1 MIPLT
6 LLSAIKAHDFT
17 AIRNI
22 CFALSEEERQELK
35 SYFAR
40 KNFNFIFRE
49 VLEKEKRYHFSNKE
63 LAIISYT
70 IMCVCNTLE
79 EVRKIE
85 TFQNIEPYVKG
96 NYYYFLS
103 SLEDEVLLDF
113 VQTPQGAYMI
123 EGIQLMYKDN
133 PLEMSFQILWS
144 VYKAG
149 YIAIN
154 EGVFIQRMY
163 DLNWFKW
170 FKADEHLT
178 KYLLKHPETVVL
190 FPSVPA
196 YIQDTI
202 FTTEEWKK
210 IYHTLNKKGYFTNK
224 NAILHAFIEALLNPW
239 KKTVLDMY
247 CRWIET
253 LEPSLQELLSNQ
265 HTLFALLSSDK
276 TSVVNFVMKLIK
288 EISNEKGFDFQAFA
302 DNFALCF
309 TTQKIAKSQL
319 IGLDI
324 LAKHYKQQAPA
335 NIEYREQLVVLFTVP
350 DAKLQEKVAS
360 LLTTYFGGEGL
371 TEVVALYQDYLKGKA
386 QDLLQSLPSPNS
398 SENSENSENSQT
410 VCAARTSQTAST
422 ARPLTPVPC
431 PLTPDDLLFLIGDC
445 IRERSPLVLDLFFE
459 GLNQLQAQIPADYP
473 EQVKPY
479 LKQLLSNER
488 AVTSLFYQFLDSW
501 CNQSPIPLVYNTNK
515 EWNELQELY
524 KEKKYSQA
532 EKFNKLREI
541 HVSANKAKK
550 IFPFFFNKIAC
561 ALQKLK
567 EKDTLPFISTPT
579 HAPFYIEP
587 LTFLERIIQYEKA
600 GKTPMQEDVIIGLN
614 RLLPTE
620 ITEAQKQLA
629 LSLTGNYAPALQYY
643 FEVNKQITITDA
655 TRVLWGQVL
664 RLKDINGVFPELEIP
679 QKPNLQGLVR
689 PFYLKYE
696 VELTKIN
703 GVERNKII
711 LEDNWDKKHST
722 YSYYNE
728 LGANYYNVSPMGK
741 VIDEDIDYELSLNP
755 RYIDGWLCKYLLTYT
770 QGMDSESL
778 SEATRVMSLLL
789 QYNLPIYHGGWLMVA
804 TCLLAERK
812 PLRDLAT
819 EYILLVLQRGETLT
833 YLTEAIGTFLAHK
846 YAPIARFVEFLDLPT
861 RDPKV
866 KAFQKAVVEAYLPLA
881 EKQEKKPTNHKK
893 LVSFLIN

>member
-1 MIPLT
+1 MNDS
-6 LLSAIKAHDFT
+6 LLSTIKALDFT
-17 AIRNI
+17 AIRTI
-22 CFALSEEERQELK
+22 CFTLSQEERQELK

-85 TFQNIEPYVKG
+85 LFQNIEPYVKG

-149 YIAIN
+149 YIALN
-154 EGVFIQRMY
+154 EGVFLQRMY
-163 DLNWFKW
+163 DLNW

-210 IYHTLNKKGYFTNK
+210 IYHTLNKKGYLTNK

-253 LEPSLQELLSNQ
+253 LEPSLQELLANQ

-288 EISNEKGFDFQAFA
+288 EITNEKDFDFQAFA

-309 TTQKIAKSQL
+309 ATPKIAKSQL
-319 IGLDI
+319 IGLNI
-324 LAKHYKQQAPA
+324 LENQYKKQAPTH
-335 NIEYREQLVVLFTVP
+335 IDYREQLAVLFTVP
-350 DAKLQEKVAS
+350 DAKLQEKVAN
-360 LLTTYFGGEGL
+360 LLTTYFNHEGL
-371 TEVVALYQDYLKGKA
+371 PEVIAPYSDYLKGKA
-386 QDLLQSLPSPNS
+386 QDLLATLSVSESSALSNSSDLSDGSAS
-398 SENSENSENSQT
+398 SENF
-410 VCAARTSQTAST
+410 QTACAIHT
-422 ARPLTPVPC
+422 LTPITYPLTPEK
-431 PLTPDDLLFLIGDC
+431 LLFLIGDC

-479 LKQLLSNER
+479 LNQLLSNER

-501 CNQSPIPLVYNTNK
+501 CSQSPIPLVYNTNK
-515 EWNELQELY
+515 EWEELQELY

-579 HAPFYIEP
+579 HAPFYIDP
-587 LTFLERIIQYEKA
+587 QVYLERIAQYEKA
-600 GKTPMQEDVIIGLN
+600 GKTPMWEDVIIGLN
-614 RLLPTE
+614 RLLPTD

-629 LSLTGNYAPALQYY
+629 LSLTGEYAPALQYY
-643 FEVNKQITITDA
+643 FEVSNAIAVTDT

-664 RLKDINGVFPELEIP
+664 RLKDIDGVFPELEIP

-696 VELTKIN
+696 VKPTKIN

-722 YSYYNE
+722 YSYYND

-755 RYIDGWLCKYLLTYT
+755 RYIDGWLCKYLLPYT

-789 QYNLPIYHGGWLMVA
+789 EHHLPIYHGGWLIVA

-812 PLRDLAT
+812 PLRDLAA
-819 EYILLVLQRGETLT
+819 EYILLSLQKGETLT
-833 YLTEAIGTFLAHK
+833 YLAEAIGTLLAHK
-846 YAPIARFVEFLDLPT
+846 YAPIARFVEFLDIPT

-866 KAFQKAVVEAYLPLA
+866 KGFQKSVVEAYLPLT

-893 LVSFLIN
+893 LVAFSC

>member
-1 MIPLT
+1 MNDS
-6 LLSAIKAHDFT
+6 LLSAIKALDFT

-22 CFALSEEERQELK
+22 CLALSQEERQELK

-49 VLEKEKRYHFSNKE
+49 VLKEEKRYHFSNKE

-85 TFQNIEPYVKG
+85 LFQNIEPYVKG

-123 EGIQLMYKDN
+123 EGIQRMYKDN
-133 PLEMSFQILWS
+133 PSKMSFQILWS
-144 VYKAG
+144 AYKAG
-149 YIAIN
+149 HIALN
-154 EGVFIQRMY
+154 EGIFIENMY
-163 DLNWFKW
+163 NINW
-170 FKADEHLT
+170 FKADEDLT

-224 NAILHAFIEALLNPW
+224 NAILHSFIEALLNPW

-253 LEPSLQELLSNQ
+253 LEPSHQELLANQ

-276 TSVVNFVMKLIK
+276 TSAINFAMKLVKQIAD
-288 EISNEKGFDFQAFA
+288 EKDFDFQAFA

-309 TTQKIAKSQL
+309 ATQKIAKSQL
-319 IGLDI
+319 IGLGI
-324 LAKHYKQQAPA
+324 LEKHYKKQPPT
-335 NIEYREQLVVLFTVP
+335 NPGYREQLAVLFTVP
-350 DAKLQEKVAS
+350 DVKLQEKVAS
-360 LLTTYFGGEGL
+360 LLTTYFSGEGL
-371 TEVVALYQDYLKGKA
+371 AEVVAPYQDYLKGKA
-386 QDLLQSLPSPNS
+386 QELLPFESHNS
-398 SENSENSENSQT
+398 SESSDPSYSNEPNSLTKEIAR
-410 VCAARTSQTAST
+410 AARTPKTW
-422 ARPLTPVPC
+422 
-431 PLTPDDLLFLIGDC
+431 DDLLFLIGDC

-479 LKQLLSNER
+479 LKQFLSNER

-501 CNQSPIPLVYNTNK
+501 CSQSPIPLVYNTNK
-515 EWNELQELY
+515 EWEELQELY
-524 KEKKYSQA
+524 KEKKYLQA

-561 ALQKLK
+561 TLLKLK

-587 LTFLERIIQYEKA
+587 ITFLERIIQYEKA

-614 RLLPTE
+614 RLLSTE
-620 ITEAQKQLA
+620 ITKTQKQLA
-629 LSLTGNYAPALQYY
+629 LSLTGDYAPSLQYY
-643 FEVNKQITITDA
+643 FEVSNAITITDA

-664 RLKDINGVFPELEIP
+664 RLKDIDGVFPELEIP

-696 VELTKIN
+696 VKPTEIN

-711 LEDNWDKKHST
+711 LEDNWDKKYST
-722 YSYYNE
+722 YSLYND
-728 LGANYYNVSPMGK
+728 LGANYYNVSPMSK
-741 VIDEDIDYELSLNP
+741 ATDEDIDYQLSLNP
-755 RYIDGWLCKYLLTYT
+755 RYIDGWLCKYLLPYT
-770 QGMDSESL
+770 QGMDRESL

-789 QYNLPIYHGGWLMVA
+789 EHHLPIYHGGWLMVA

-812 PLRDLAT
+812 NLRDLAT
-819 EYILLVLQRGETLT
+819 EYILLSLQKGETLT
-833 YLTEAIGTFLAHK
+833 YLAEAIGTLLAHK
-846 YAPIARFVEFLDLPT
+846 YAPIARFVEFLDIPT

-866 KAFQKAVVEAYLPLA
+866 KGFQKSVVEAYLPLA

-893 LVSFLIN
+893 LVAFSC

>member
-1 MIPLT
+1 MNNS
-6 LLSAIKAHDFT
+6 LLSAIKALDFT

-22 CFALSEEERQELK
+22 CLALSQEERQELK

-49 VLEKEKRYHFSNKE
+49 VLKEEKRYHFSNKE

-85 TFQNIEPYVKG
+85 LFQNIEPYVKG

-149 YIAIN
+149 YIPLN
-154 EGVFIQRMY
+154 EGVFIQKMY
-163 DLNWFKW
+163 DLNW

-210 IYHTLNKKGYFTNK
+210 IYHTLNKKGYLTNK
-224 NAILHAFIEALLNPW
+224 NAILHSFIEALLNPW

-253 LEPSLQELLSNQ
+253 LEPSHQELLYNQ

-288 EISNEKGFDFQAFA
+288 EIACEKDFDFQAFA
-302 DNFALCF
+302 NNFALCF
-309 TTQKIAKSQL
+309 ATQKIAKSQL
-319 IGLDI
+319 IGLSI
-324 LAKHYKQQAPA
+324 LENSYKKQAPI
-335 NIEYREQLVVLFTVP
+335 NPDYREQLAVLFTVP

-360 LLTTYFGGEGL
+360 LLTTYFSEEGL
-371 TEVVALYQDYLKGKA
+371 AEVVAPYQDYLKGKA
-386 QDLLQSLPSPNS
+386 QELLPFESHNS
-398 SENSENSENSQT
+398 SESSDPSYSNEPNSLTKEIAR
-410 VCAARTSQTAST
+410 AARTPKTW
-422 ARPLTPVPC
+422 
-431 PLTPDDLLFLIGDC
+431 DDLLFLIGDC

-479 LKQLLSNER
+479 LNQLLSNER

-501 CNQSPIPLVYNTNK
+501 CSQSPIPLVYNTNK

-620 ITEAQKQLA
+620 ITESQKQLA
-629 LSLTGNYAPALQYY
+629 LSLTGDYTPALQYY
-643 FEVNKQITITDA
+643 FEVSKSITITDA

-664 RLKDINGVFPELEIP
+664 RLKDIDGVFPELEIP

-770 QGMDSESL
+770 QGMDRESL

-812 PLRDLAT
+812 PLRDLAA
-819 EYILLVLQRGETLT
+819 EYILLSLQKGETLT
-833 YLTEAIGTFLAHK
+833 YLAEAIGTLLAHK
-846 YAPIARFVEFLDLPT
+846 YAPIARFVEFLDIPT

-866 KAFQKAVVEAYLPLA
+866 KGFQKSVVEAYLPLT

-893 LVSFLIN
+893 LVAFSC

>member
-1 MIPLT
+1 MEEN

-85 TFQNIEPYVKG
+85 LFQNIEPYIKG

-113 VQTPQGAYMI
+113 VQSPQGTYMI

-154 EGVFIQRMY
+154 EGIFLQRMY

-253 LEPSLQELLSNQ
+253 LEPSHQELLSNQ

-288 EISNEKGFDFQAFA
+288 EIANEKGFDFQAFA

-309 TTQKIAKSQL
+309 VTQKIAKSQL

-324 LAKHYKQQAPA
+324 LAKHYKKQAPA
-335 NIEYREQLVVLFTVP
+335 NIEYREQLAVLFTVP
-350 DAKLQEKVAS
+350 DAKLQEKVS
-360 LLTTYFGGEGL
+360 NLLTTYFNQEGL
-371 TEVVALYQDYLKGKA
+371 PEVIAPYCDYLKGKA
-386 QDLLQSLPSPNS
+386 QDLLATLSP
-398 SENSENSENSQT
+398 SENSENSENSKN
-410 VCAARTSQTAST
+410 SQTAST
-422 ARPLTPVPC
+422 ALTSHTARTPKIARADRT
-431 PLTPDDLLFLIGDC
+431 LTPDDLLFLIGDC

-479 LKQLLSNER
+479 LKQFLSNER
-488 AVTSLFYQFLDSW
+488 AITSLFYQFLDSW
-501 CNQSPIPLVYNTNK
+501 SNQSPIPLVYNTNK

-629 LSLTGNYAPALQYY
+629 LSLTGDYTPALQYY
-643 FEVNKQITITDA
+643 FEVSKTITITDA

-812 PLRDLAT
+812 PLRDLAA
-819 EYILLVLQRGETLT
+819 EYILLSLQREETLS
-833 YLTEAIGTFLAHK
+833 YLAEAIGTLLAHK

-861 RDPKV
+861 RNPKV

-893 LVSFLIN
+893 LASFLIN

>member
-1 MIPLT
+1 MNDS
-6 LLSAIKAHDFT
+6 LLSAIKALDFT

-22 CFALSEEERQELK
+22 CLVLSQEERQELK

-49 VLEKEKRYHFSNKE
+49 VLKEEKRYHFSNKE

-85 TFQNIEPYVKG
+85 LFQNIEPYVKG

-103 SLEDEVLLDF
+103 FLEDEVLLDF

-123 EGIQLMYKDN
+123 EGIKQMYKDN
-133 PLEMSFQILWS
+133 PSKMSFQILWS

-149 YIAIN
+149 YIPLN

-163 DLNWFKW
+163 DLNW

-210 IYHTLNKKGYFTNK
+210 IYHTLDKKGYLTNK
-224 NAILHAFIEALLNPW
+224 NTILHAFIQALLNPW

-253 LEPSLQELLSNQ
+253 LEPSHQELLYNQ

-288 EISNEKGFDFQAFA
+288 EISSEKDFDFQAFA

-309 TTQKIAKSQL
+309 ATQKIAKSQL
-319 IGLDI
+319 IGLSI
-324 LAKHYKQQAPA
+324 LENSYKKQAPT
-335 NIEYREQLVVLFTVP
+335 NPDYREQLAVLFTVS
-350 DAKLQEKVAS
+350 DAKLQEKVAT
-360 LLTTYFGGEGL
+360 LLTSYFSGEGL
-371 TEVVALYQDYLKGKA
+371 AEVVAPYQDYLKGKA
-386 QDLLQSLPSPNS
+386 QELLPFESHNS
-398 SENSENSENSQT
+398 SESSNPSYSNEPNSLTKEIAR
-410 VCAARTSQTAST
+410 AARTPKTW
-422 ARPLTPVPC
+422 
-431 PLTPDDLLFLIGDC
+431 DDLLFLIGDC
-445 IRERSPLVLDLFFE
+445 IREHSPLVLDLFFE

-479 LKQLLSNER
+479 LNQLLSNER

-501 CNQSPIPLVYNTNK
+501 CSQSPIPLIYNTNK
-515 EWNELQELY
+515 EWEELQELY

-541 HVSANKAKK
+541 HVNANKAKK

-587 LTFLERIIQYEKA
+587 LTFLERIAQYEKA
-600 GKTPMQEDVIIGLN
+600 GKSPMWEDVIIGLN
-614 RLLPTE
+614 RLLSTD

-629 LSLTGNYAPALQYY
+629 LSLTGDYAPALQYY
-643 FEVNKQITITDA
+643 FEVSNTIAITDA

-664 RLKDINGVFPELEIP
+664 RLKDIDGVFPELEIP

-755 RYIDGWLCKYLLTYT
+755 RYIDGWLCKYLLPYT

-789 QYNLPIYHGGWLMVA
+789 QHGLPIYHGGWLMVA

-812 PLRDLAT
+812 PLRDLAA
-819 EYILLVLQRGETLT
+819 EYILLSLQKGETLT
-833 YLTEAIGTFLAHK
+833 YLAEAIGTLLAHK
-846 YAPIARFVEFLDLPT
+846 YAPIARFVEFLDIPT

-866 KAFQKAVVEAYLPLA
+866 KGFQKSVVEAYLPLA

-893 LVSFLIN
+893 LVAFSC

>member
-1 MIPLT
+1 MKEN

-22 CFALSEEERQELK
+22 CFGLSEEERQELK

-63 LAIISYT
+63 LAIISYI

-85 TFQNIEPYVKG
+85 LFQNIEPYVKG

-133 PLEMSFQILWS
+133 SLEMSFQILWS

-149 YIAIN
+149 YIPLN

-163 DLNWFKW
+163 DLNW

-210 IYHTLNKKGYFTNK
+210 IYHTLNKKGYLTNK

-253 LEPSLQELLSNQ
+253 LEPSHQELLSNQ

-288 EISNEKGFDFQAFA
+288 EISSEKNFDFQAFA

-309 TTQKIAKSQL
+309 VTQKIAKSQL

-324 LAKHYKQQAPA
+324 LAKHYKKQAPA
-335 NIEYREQLVVLFTVP
+335 NPDYREQLAVLFTVP
-350 DAKLQEKVAS
+350 DVKLQEKVAN
-360 LLTTYFGGEGL
+360 LLFTYFNQEGL
-371 TEVVALYQDYLKGKA
+371 PEVIAPYQDYLKGKA
-386 QDLLQSLPSPNS
+386 QDLLQSLPSLNS

-410 VCAARTSQTAST
+410 ARAARTSQTAHT
-422 ARPLTPVPC
+422 PKIARAARTLTPE
-431 PLTPDDLLFLIGDC
+431 DLLFLIGDC
-445 IRERSPLVLDLFFE
+445 IRKRSPLALDLFFE
-459 GLNQLQAQIPADYP
+459 GLNQLQAQISADYP

-501 CNQSPIPLVYNTNK
+501 CSQSPIPLVYNTNK

-550 IFPFFFNKIAC
+550 IFPFFFNKIAST
-561 ALQKLK
+561 LQKLK
-567 EKDTLPFISTPT
+567 EKDPLPFISTPT
-579 HAPFYIEP
+579 HDPFYIEP
-587 LTFLERIIQYEKA
+587 LTFLERIIQYEKV
-600 GKTPMQEDVIIGLN
+600 GKTPIQEDVIIGLN
-614 RLLPTE
+614 RLLPNE

-629 LSLTGNYAPALQYY
+629 LSLTGDYTPALQYY
-643 FEVNKQITITDA
+643 FEVSKTITITDA

-664 RLKDINGVFPELEIP
+664 RLKDIDGVFPELEIP

-741 VIDEDIDYELSLNP
+741 VIDEDIDYELSLTP

-812 PLRDLAT
+812 PLRDLAA
-819 EYILLVLQRGETLT
+819 EYILLSLQKGETLS
-833 YLTEAIGTFLAHK
+833 YLAEAIGRLLAHK
-846 YAPIARFVEFLDLPT
+846 YAPITRFVEFLDLPT

-866 KAFQKAVVEAYLPLA
+866 KGFQKAVVEAYLPLA
-881 EKQEKKPTNHKK
+881 EKLEKKPTNHKK
-893 LVSFLIN
+893 LVEFNR

>member
-1 MIPLT
+1 MKEN

-22 CFALSEEERQELK
+22 CFGLSEEERQELK

-85 TFQNIEPYVKG
+85 LFQNIEPYVKG

-149 YIAIN
+149 YIPLN

-163 DLNWFKW
+163 DLNW

-224 NAILHAFIEALLNPW
+224 NAILHSFIEALLNPW

-253 LEPSLQELLSNQ
+253 LEPSHQELLANQ

-288 EISNEKGFDFQAFA
+288 EIANEKDFDFQAFA
-302 DNFALCF
+302 DNFAFCF
-309 TTQKIAKSQL
+309 ATPKIAKSQL
-319 IGLDI
+319 IGLNI
-324 LAKHYKQQAPA
+324 LEKYYKQQAPT
-335 NIEYREQLVVLFTVP
+335 NIEYREQLAVLFTVP
-350 DAKLQEKVAS
+350 DAKLQEKVAN
-360 LLTTYFGGEGL
+360 LLTTYFNQEGL
-371 TEVVALYQDYLKGKA
+371 PEVITPYRDYLKGKA
-386 QDLLQSLPSPNS
+386 QDFLVALSP
-398 SENSENSENSQT
+398 SENSENSHSSHSSH
-410 VCAARTSQTAST
+410 TSQTAST
-422 ARPLTPVPC
+422 ALTLTPVPC
-431 PLTPDDLLFLIGDC
+431 PLTPEDLLFLIGDC

-479 LKQLLSNER
+479 LKQFLSNER
-488 AVTSLFYQFLDSW
+488 AITSLFYQFLDSW
-501 CNQSPIPLVYNTNK
+501 CSQSPIPLVYNTNK

-524 KEKKYSQA
+524 NEKKYSQA

-629 LSLTGNYAPALQYY
+629 LSLTGDYTPALQYY
-643 FEVNKQITITDA
+643 FEVNKQIAVTDA

-664 RLKDINGVFPELEIP
+664 RLKDIDGVFPELEIP

-741 VIDEDIDYELSLNP
+741 VIDEDIEYELSLNP

-819 EYILLVLQRGETLT
+819 EYILLALQRGETLT
-833 YLTEAIGTFLAHK
+833 YLAEAIGTLLAHK

-861 RDPKV
+861 RDLKV
-866 KAFQKAVVEAYLPLA
+866 KGFQKAVVEAYLPLA

-893 LVSFLIN
+893 LVEFNR

>member
-1 MIPLT
+1 MKEN

-22 CFALSEEERQELK
+22 CFGLSEEERQELK

-85 TFQNIEPYVKG
+85 LFQNIEPYAKG

-144 VYKAG
+144 VYSAG
-149 YIAIN
+149 YIPLN

-163 DLNWFKW
+163 DLNW

-210 IYHTLNKKGYFTNK
+210 IYHTLNKKGYLTNK

-253 LEPSLQELLSNQ
+253 LEPSHQELLSNQ
-265 HTLFALLSSDK
+265 HTLLALLSSDK

-288 EISNEKGFDFQAFA
+288 EIANEKDFDFQAFA

-309 TTQKIAKSQL
+309 ATQKIAKSQL
-319 IGLDI
+319 IGLGI
-324 LAKHYKQQAPA
+324 LENSYKKQAPT
-335 NIEYREQLVVLFTVP
+335 NPDYREQLAVLFTVP
-350 DAKLQEKVAS
+350 DVKLQEKVAS
-360 LLTTYFGGEGL
+360 LLNTYFGGEGL
-371 TEVVALYQDYLKGKA
+371 AEVVAPYQDYLKGKA
-386 QDLLQSLPSPNS
+386 QELLATLSP
-398 SENSENSENSQT
+398 SENSENSENSQIA
-410 VCAARTSQTAST
+410 CAARTSQTTCVAHTSQT
-422 ARPLTPVPC
+422 TCAARTPR
-431 PLTPDDLLFLIGDC
+431 TWDDLLFLIGDC

-501 CNQSPIPLVYNTNK
+501 CSQSPIPLVYNTNK

-524 KEKKYSQA
+524 NEKKYSQA

-561 ALQKLK
+561 TLRKLK

-600 GKTPMQEDVIIGLN
+600 GKTPIQEDVIIGLN

-629 LSLTGNYAPALQYY
+629 LSLTGDYAPALQYY
-643 FEVNKQITITDA
+643 FEVNKQIAITDA

-664 RLKDINGVFPELEIP
+664 RLKDIDGVFPELEIP

-722 YSYYNE
+722 YSFYNE

-770 QGMDSESL
+770 QGMDRESL

-789 QYNLPIYHGGWLMVA
+789 EHHLPIYHGGWLMVA

-812 PLRDLAT
+812 PLRDLAA
-819 EYILLVLQRGETLT
+819 EYILLSLQREKTLS
-833 YLTEAIGTFLAHK
+833 YLAEAIGTLLAHK

-866 KAFQKAVVEAYLPLA
+866 KDFQKSVVEAYLPLA
-881 EKQEKKPTNHKK
+881 EKQEKKPMNHKK
-893 LVSFLIN
+893 LASFSD

>member
-1 MIPLT
+1 MNDS
-6 LLSAIKAHDFT
+6 LLSAIKALDFT

-85 TFQNIEPYVKG
+85 LFQNIEPYVKG

-149 YIAIN
+149 YIPLN

-163 DLNWFKW
+163 DLNW

-210 IYHTLNKKGYFTNK
+210 IYHTLDKKGYFTNK

-253 LEPSLQELLSNQ
+253 LEPSHQELLSNQ

-288 EISNEKGFDFQAFA
+288 EIACEKDFDFEAFA

-309 TTQKIAKSQL
+309 ATQKIAKSQL
-319 IGLDI
+319 IGLSI
-324 LAKHYKQQAPA
+324 LENSYKKQAPI
-335 NIEYREQLVVLFTVP
+335 NRDYREQLAVLFTVP

-360 LLTTYFGGEGL
+360 LLTTYFSEEGL
-371 TEVVALYQDYLKGKA
+371 AEVVAPYQDYLKGKA
-386 QDLLQSLPSPNS
+386 QELLPFESHNS
-398 SENSENSENSQT
+398 SESSDPSYSNEPNSLTKEIAR
-410 VCAARTSQTAST
+410 AARTPKTW
-422 ARPLTPVPC
+422 
-431 PLTPDDLLFLIGDC
+431 DDLLFLIGDC

-479 LKQLLSNER
+479 LNQLLSNER

-501 CNQSPIPLVYNTNK
+501 CSQSPIPLVYNTNK

-614 RLLPTE
+614 RLLSTE

-629 LSLTGNYAPALQYY
+629 LSLTGDYAPALQYY
-643 FEVNKQITITDA
+643 FEVSNAITITDA

-664 RLKDINGVFPELEIP
+664 RLKDIDGVFPELEIP

-755 RYIDGWLCKYLLTYT
+755 RYIDGWLCKYLLPYT

-789 QYNLPIYHGGWLMVA
+789 EHNLPIYHGGWLMVA

-812 PLRDLAT
+812 PLRDLAA
-819 EYILLVLQRGETLT
+819 EYILLNLQKGETLT
-833 YLTEAIGTFLAHK
+833 YLAEAIGTLLAHK
-846 YAPIARFVEFLDLPT
+846 YAPIARFIEFLDLPT

-866 KAFQKAVVEAYLPLA
+866 KGFQKAVVEAYLPLA

-893 LVSFLIN
+893 LVEFNR

>member
-1 MIPLT
+1 MKET

-22 CFALSEEERQELK
+22 CFGLSEEERQELK

-49 VLEKEKRYHFSNKE
+49 VLEKEKRYHFSSKE

-85 TFQNIEPYVKG
+85 TFQNIEPYIKG

-113 VQTPQGAYMI
+113 VQSPQGAYMI

-149 YIAIN
+149 YIPLN

-163 DLNWFKW
+163 DLNW

-196 YIQDTI
+196 HIQDTI

-210 IYHTLNKKGYFTNK
+210 IYHTLNKKGYLTNK
-224 NAILHAFIEALLNPW
+224 NAILHSFIEALLNPW

-253 LEPSLQELLSNQ
+253 LEPSHQELLANQ
-265 HTLFALLSSDK
+265 QTLFALLSSDK

-288 EISNEKGFDFQAFA
+288 EISSEKGFDFQAFA

-309 TTQKIAKSQL
+309 VTQKIAKSQL
-319 IGLDI
+319 IGVEI
-324 LAKHYKQQAPA
+324 LEKHYKKQVPS
-335 NIEYREQLVVLFTVP
+335 NPDYREQLAVLFTVP
-350 DAKLQEKVAS
+350 DAKLQEKVTN
-360 LLTTYFGGEGL
+360 LLTTYFNHKGL
-371 TEVVALYQDYLKGKA
+371 PEVIAPYCDYLKGKA
-386 QDLLQSLPSPNS
+386 QDLFQSLPSLNS
-398 SENSENSENSQT
+398 SENSENSQT
-410 VCAARTSQTAST
+410 AREARTSETACEAHTPET
-422 ARPLTPVPC
+422 ARSDRTPR
-431 PLTPDDLLFLIGDC
+431 TWDDLLFLIGDC

-459 GLNQLQAQIPADYP
+459 GLNQLQAQIPADFSQQISPYQKQLG
-473 EQVKPY
+473 EQPFEFTTYRKCMRWVIDVWEGKASLSDDIFGRKLYNPTPFLREKTKRLLLK
-479 LKQLLSNER
+479 LKQGNS
-488 AVTSLFYQFLDSW
+488 
-501 CNQSPIPLVYNTNK
+501 
-515 EWNELQELY
+515 
-524 KEKKYSQA
+524 
-532 EKFNKLREI
+532 
-541 HVSANKAKK
+541 
-550 IFPFFFNKIAC
+550 
-561 ALQKLK
+561 
-567 EKDTLPFISTPT
+567 LPFVSTPT
-579 HAPFYIEP
+579 HAPFYIDP
-587 LTFLERIIQYEKA
+587 LTFLERIAQYEKA
-600 GKTPMQEDVIIGLN
+600 EKSPMLEDVVVGLN

-620 ITEAQKQLA
+620 VTEGQKQLA
-629 LSLTGNYAPALQYY
+629 RSLTGNYAPALQYY
-643 FEVNKQITITDA
+643 FEVNKQIAVTDA

-664 RLKDINGVFPELEIP
+664 RLKDLDGVFPELEIP
-679 QKPNLQGLVR
+679 EKTNLQGLVR

-696 VELTKIN
+696 IKPTKIN

-711 LEDNWDKKHST
+711 LEDNWDKK
-722 YSYYNE
+722 YSAYSLYND
-728 LGANYYNVSPMGK
+728 LGANYYNVSPMSRAT
-741 VIDEDIDYELSLNP
+741 DEDIDYQLSVNP
-755 RYIDGWLCKYLLTYT
+755 RYIDGWLCKYLLTYA
-770 QGMDSESL
+770 QGVEGESL
-778 SEATRVMSLLL
+778 TEATRVMSLLL
-789 QYNLPIYHGGWLMVA
+789 EHHLPIYHGGWLMVA

-819 EYILLVLQRGETLT
+819 EYILLALQRGETLT
-833 YLTEAIGTFLAHK
+833 YLAEAIGTFLAHK

-861 RDPKV
+861 RDAKV
-866 KAFQKAVVEAYLPLA
+866 KAFQKAVVQTYLPLA

-893 LVSFLIN
+893 LVEFNR